1 MRLVESPHYSDAA
14 LSVYMKVKALGARP
28 EGCTAGVDTLAS
40 YLGLSASTVHRG
52 LAQLRAPADDG
63 VVELPDSR
71 RRSLRG
77 GYGTTAR
84 RRVRPLHPAERF
96 IWLPVVT
103 SEQLRPRLLRAYAV
117 IAHAVA
123 QKVPLT
129 ESVLA
134 GFLRHH
140 WGQRAGRPLTTEA
153 AGRIVDELAGTGWIT
168 VQRRAGSHGRHL
180 FLVQDGQSPAAAA
193 AAASASSTD
202 DRSGSRG
209 HDGSLAYKEDLRI
222 DRPENKTTSCPSAV
236 GETPVVRAEPAGSG
250 AAPRHDGSGGPEPG
264 ASHGTCVRPRSS
276 PGGSKPYTGP
286 PLTFSARLH
295 IVLEPVRFLLGGVN
309 TYVQRRIGQEIAR
322 QLDSG
327 TGIRRLRERLGLRLA
342 HTLVSDILDPG
353 RWLLGVAL
361 PRWGCADPD
370 CESGFLWST
379 GARCRVCA
387 EIVAVRADGRRAR
400 RDAPAPPYEP
410 VAGPGPAG
418 RSVSGSTEPP
428 AGPVLVWCCPDCA
441 ASYRG
446 PSPRSAVGP
455 APSADRELSRE

>member
-1 MRLVESPHYSDAA
+1 MRLVESSHYSDAA

-28 EGCTAGVDTLAS
+28 EGCTAGVSTLAS

-84 RRVRPLHPAERF
+84 RRVRPMHPAERF

-129 ESVLA
+129 EAVLA

-140 WGQRAGRPLTTEA
+140 WGQRAGLPLTTEA
-153 AGRIVDELAGTGWIT
+153 AGRIVDELAETGWIT

-180 FLVQDGQSPAAAA
+180 FLVRDGRSRGAPAAAPA
-193 AAASASSTD
+193 PVAD

-222 DRPENKTTSCPSAV
+222 DRPENKPTSCPPAV
-236 GETPVVRAEPAGSG
+236 GETPLVRAEDRGVG
-250 AAPRHDGSGGPEPG
+250 APPHHDGSGGPKLRASRG
-264 ASHGTCVRPRSS
+264 ASVPPRSS
-276 PGGSKPYTGP
+276 PSGTKPYTGP
-286 PLTFSARLH
+286 VLTFSARLH
-295 IVLEPVRFLLGGVN
+295 IVLEPVRFLLGGVS

-322 QLDSG
+322 QLDNG
-327 TGIRRLRERLGLRLA
+327 TDIRRLRERVSLRLA

-353 RWLLGVAL
+353 RWLMGVAL

-370 CESGFLWST
+370 CESGVLWST
-379 GARCRVCA
+379 GACCSVCA
-387 EIVAVRADGRRAR
+387 EIVAIRAAERRAR
-400 RDAPAPPYEP
+400 RWEASAPPCEP
-410 VAGPGPAG
+410 ATGPGPME
-418 RSVSGSTEPP
+418 RSAPERTEPP
-428 AGPVLVWCCPDCA
+428 VGPVHVWCCPDCA
-441 ASYRG
+441 ASYHG
-446 PSPRSAVGP
+446 PSPRVT
-455 APSADRELSRE
+455 APGLFTDRELPHE

>member
-28 EGCTAGVDTLAS
+28 EGCTAGVSTLAS

-52 LAQLRAPADDG
+52 LAQLRAPAEDG

-84 RRVRPLHPAERF
+84 RRVRPMHPAERF

-129 ESVLA
+129 ETVLA

-168 VQRRAGSHGRHL
+168 VRRRAGSHGRHL
-180 FLVQDGQSPAAAA
+180 FLVQDGRSPGTPAAAP
-193 AAASASSTD
+193 ASAAD
-202 DRSGSRG
+202 DRSGSRC
-209 HDGSLAYKEDLRI
+209 HDGSLAYKEDLRT
-222 DRPENKTTSCPSAV
+222 DRPENKTTPCPSAV
-236 GETPVVRAEPAGSG
+236 GETTVVGAEDRGPVASPH
-250 AAPRHDGSGGPEPG
+250 HDASGGTEPG
-264 ASHGTCVRPRSS
+264 PSRGARVRPRPS
-276 PGGSKPYTGP
+276 PGATGPYTGP

-295 IVLEPVRFLLGGVN
+295 NVLEPVRFLLDGVN
-309 TYVQRRIGQEIAR
+309 TYMQRRIGQEIAR

-327 TGIRRLRERLGLRLA
+327 TDIRRLRERLGLRLA
-342 HTLVSDILDPG
+342 HTLVSDILDPA
-353 RWLLGVAL
+353 RWLMGVAL

-370 CESGFLWST
+370 CESGVLWST
-379 GARCRVCA
+379 GARCHACA
-387 EIVAVRADGRRAR
+387 EIVAVRAAAR
-400 RDAPAPPYEP
+400 RTPRRGTSPPYEP
-410 VAGPGPAG
+410 VTGPGPTRRTAPG
-418 RSVSGSTEPP
+418 RTEPP
-428 AGPVLVWCCPDCA
+428 VRPIRVWCCPDCA
-441 ASYRG
+441 AADRG
-446 PSPRSAVGP
+446 PRPRPDGP
-455 APSADRELSRE
+455 APYADREPPRA

>member
-28 EGCTAGVDTLAS
+28 EGCTAGVSTLAS

-52 LAQLRAPADDG
+52 LAQLRAPAEDG

-84 RRVRPLHPAERF
+84 RRVRPMHPTERF

-129 ESVLA
+129 ETVLA

-153 AGRIVDELAGTGWIT
+153 AGRIVDELAETGWIT
-168 VQRRAGSHGRHL
+168 VRRRAGSHGRHL
-180 FLVQDGQSPAAAA
+180 FLVQDGRSPAATS
-193 AAASASSTD
+193 ASATD

-209 HDGSLAYKEDLRI
+209 HDVSLAYKEDLRI

-236 GETPVVRAEPAGSG
+236 GETPVVRAEHPVAG
-250 AAPRHDGSGGPEPG
+250 AAPRHDGGNGPEPG
-264 ASHGTCVRPRSS
+264 ASRDICVRPRSS
-276 PGGSKPYTGP
+276 PSRSKSYTGP
-286 PLTFSARLH
+286 SLTFSARLH
-295 IVLEPVRFLLGGVN
+295 IVLEPVRFLLEGVS
-309 TYVQRRIGQEIAR
+309 TYMQRRIGQEIAG

-327 TGIRRLRERLGLRLA
+327 TDIRRLRERLGLRLA

-353 RWLLGVAL
+353 RWLMGVAL

-370 CESGFLWST
+370 CESGVLWST
-379 GARCRVCA
+379 GARCYACA
-387 EIVAVRADGRRAR
+387 EIVAARAAAR
-400 RDAPAPPYEP
+400 RTPPRDTPAPYEP
-410 VAGPGPAG
+410 MTGPGPTRRTAPG
-418 RSVSGSTEPP
+418 RTEPP
-428 AGPVLVWCCPDCA
+428 VRPIRVWCCPDCA
-441 ASYRG
+441 A
-446 PSPRSAVGP
+446 
-455 APSADRELSRE
+455 ADREQPRA